1 MTRRLFV
8 ASTGHRSLG
17 KLPQILC
24 CTCSQPSTSTIN
36 HLHNMP
42 IGSLLPVNY
51 LWRNCAV
58 DPNPMSPISTT
69 PPESLQKS
77 CRPIHR
83 KSHSPERPTTCIS
96 SLCTSSITA
105 LQSDKMCIHYAGRGS
120 MIITHK
126 QILQQGHGAT
136 AGSNPSIE
144 FLHLGH

>member
-24 CTCSQPSTSTIN
+24 CTCSQPSTSAIN
-36 HLHNMP
+36 HLRNMP

-77 CRPIHR
+77 CRLIHR
-83 KSHSPERPTTCIS
+83 KSHSPERPTTHIIIVHLRHHGTLIRQDVH
-96 SLCTSSITA
+96 SLCWQRFYDNHAQTDSAT
-105 LQSDKMCIHYAGRGS
+105 GPW
-120 MIITHK
+120 
-126 QILQQGHGAT
+126 GHCGK
-136 AGSNPSIE
+136 
-144 FLHLGH
+144 